1 MVIYEQLR
9 TFPSLTKRQ
18 LTDNKFRLIERD
30 RCTVAHFQILIWNL
44 VEKLTKEKNLQ
55 DAIFFLQKILSIIL
69 SSQFLINGV
78 VNQLNFTALSKR
90 SLR

>member
-30 RCTVAHFQILIWNL
+30 RCTDAHFQILIWNL
-44 VEKLTKEKNLQ
+44 VEKLTKEKNP
-55 DAIFFLQKILSIIL
+55 
-69 SSQFLINGV
+69 
-78 VNQLNFTALSKR
+78 
-90 SLR
+90 

>member
-44 VEKLTKEKNLQ
+44 VEKLTKKK
-55 DAIFFLQKILSIIL
+55 DAIFFLQKISSIIL